1 MATPSDAPPIS
12 TDEKPQNPVSHVTQP
27 VNDDRQDTKIEDV
40 KESSPTSVFV
50 NSEPIREEQ
59 VQNAVKFLSHPKV
72 RGSPVI
78 YRRSFLE
85 RKGLTKEEIDESFRR
100 VPDPPPAVTTTQPVV
115 TMQDGQIKSL
125 PNGQQQPLA
134 QVLKPTPVGPVGSS
148 SQMGM
153 ISRFNWY
160 HAIFSVGFLAASGAG
175 TAVLLKNK
183 IIPRLKSW
191 IRKVVL
197 EEDEEGL
204 KKENSVK
211 PNIAEEAVNA
221 AKAAAAAAAD
231 VARACQDMLITK
243 SEEKRFFEELINM
256 LSVQAHEMKSMSNA
270 MQKLEG
276 QSINGRIALEEQVNQ
291 RISSASS
298 QKPYANG
305 KSYADPPSVRSLSPP
320 ASVEPSA
327 APHPKSYNEIMAMI
341 QRGEKP
347 SNIREI
353 NDAPPNPN
361 QSVSNPRIAPRPKPW
376 ESNQPQ
382 NTSFNTSRTQESIN
396 TSNYVDLQP
405 NGDDSVPWWQQK
417 KVRITEIET
426 SDEQGSGSQYVSSNN
441 DQPPVQR
448 TWVPPQPP
456 PVVMPE
462 AAAAIRQPKKS
473 SVLNDDQL
481 LAQSTDITN
490 ELQRITKISESGGS
504 MDANIESSGVQSA
517 EIAKEDNDS
526 YLEA

>member
-1 MATPSDAPPIS
+1 MATPSDAPPIL
-12 TDEKPQNPVSHVTQP
+12 TDETPQNPVSHVTQP
-27 VNDDRQDTKIEDV
+27 VTDDRQDTKIEDV
-40 KESSPTSVFV
+40 KESSPTSVFM

-115 TMQDGQIKSL
+115 TMQDGQMKSS
-125 PNGQQQPLA
+125 PNGEQRHLA
-134 QVLKPTPVGPVGSS
+134 QALQPTPVGPVDSS
-148 SQMGM
+148 SKIGM
-153 ISRFNWY
+153 ISRFHWY
-160 HAIFSVGFLAASGAG
+160 HAIFYVGFLAASGAG

-183 IIPRLKSW
+183 IMPRLKSW

-204 KKENSVK
+204 KKESSAK

-231 VARACQDMLITK
+231 VARACQDILITK

-256 LSVQAHEMKSMSNA
+256 LSVQAHEMKSMNNA

-276 QSINGRIALEEQVNQ
+276 ERINGRITLEEQVNQ
-291 RISSASS
+291 RVSSASS

-305 KSYADPPSVRSLSPP
+305 KSYADLPPVRSLSPP
-320 ASVEPSA
+320 ASMEPSA
-327 APHPKSYNEIMAMI
+327 APHPKSYNE
-341 QRGEKP
+341 
-347 SNIREI
+347 EI

-361 QSVSNPRIAPRPKPW
+361 QSVSNPRIVPRPKPW
-376 ESNQPQ
+376 ESNEPQ
-382 NTSFNTSRTQESIN
+382 NTSFNTSRTREIIN
-396 TSNYVDLQP
+396 TSNYVDYRP

-417 KVRITEIET
+417 KVTITEIET
-426 SDEQGSGSQYVSSNN
+426 SDEQRSASQNVSSNN
-441 DQPPVQR
+441 DKPPVQR
-448 TWVPPQPP
+448 SWVPPQPP
-456 PVVMPE
+456 PIVMPE

-473 SVLNDDQL
+473 SLLDDDQL

-490 ELQRITKISESGGS
+490 ERQKITKNSESGGS
-504 MDANIESSGVQSA
+504 MDANIETSGVQSD

-526 YLEA
+526 YLET

>member
-1 MATPSDAPPIS
+1 MATPSDAPPIL
-12 TDEKPQNPVSHVTQP
+12 TDETSQDPVSHVTQP
-27 VNDDRQDTKIEDV
+27 VTNDRLDTKIEDV
-40 KESSPTSVFV
+40 KEISPTSVFM

-100 VPDPPPAVTTTQPVV
+100 VPDPPLAVATTQPVV
-115 TMQDGQIKSL
+115 TMQDGRMKSS
-125 PNGQQQPLA
+125 PNEEQQPLA
-134 QVLKPTPVGPVGSS
+134 QALQPTPVGPVGSS
-148 SQMGM
+148 SKMGM
-153 ISRFNWY
+153 ISRLHWY
-160 HAIFSVGFLAASGAG
+160 HVIFSVGFLAASGAG
-175 TAVLLKNK
+175 TAVLLKAANK

-231 VARACQDMLITK
+231 VARACQNILITK

-256 LSVQAHEMKSMSNA
+256 LSVQAHEMKSMTNA
-270 MQKLEG
+270 MQRLEG
-276 QSINGRIALEEQVNQ
+276 ESINGRITLEEQVNQ
-291 RISSASS
+291 QFSSANS
-298 QKPYANG
+298 QKLYANG
-305 KSYADPPSVRSLSPP
+305 KSYADLPPVRSLSPP
-320 ASVEPSA
+320 ASMEPSA
-327 APHPKSYNEIMAMI
+327 APHPKSYNEIM
-341 QRGEKP
+341 
-347 SNIREI
+347 EI

-376 ESNQPQ
+376 ESNEPQ
-382 NTSFNTSRTQESIN
+382 NTSFNTSQTREIIN
-396 TSNYVDLQP
+396 TSNYVDYRP

-417 KVRITEIET
+417 KVTITEIET
-426 SDEQGSGSQYVSSNN
+426 SDEQGSASQNVSSNN
-441 DQPPVQR
+441 DKPPVQR
-448 TWVPPQPP
+448 SWVPPQPP
-456 PVVMPE
+456 PIVMPE
-462 AAAAIRQPKKS
+462 AAAAIRRPKKS
-473 SVLNDDQL
+473 SLLDDDQL

-490 ELQRITKISESGGS
+490 ERQKITKISESGGS
-504 MDANIESSGVQSA
+504 MDANIETSGVQSD

-526 YLEA
+526 YLET